1 MLFLLIIISVFL
13 HMSCLE
19 KKVKSTNTLPLNK
32 LNLKAVPNKYVE
44 NLKKPFS
51 LHMLQ
56 KCSIY
61 EYCRGVCHNKKL
73 LLFSSYFFFKL
84 EYFVVNSLGKFEMIR
99 LILSYYKN
107 EK

>member
-73 LLFSSYFFFKL
+73 LLFSSYFFSN
-84 EYFVVNSLGKFEMIR
+84 YDNV
-99 LILSYYKN
+99 LS
-107 EK
+107 